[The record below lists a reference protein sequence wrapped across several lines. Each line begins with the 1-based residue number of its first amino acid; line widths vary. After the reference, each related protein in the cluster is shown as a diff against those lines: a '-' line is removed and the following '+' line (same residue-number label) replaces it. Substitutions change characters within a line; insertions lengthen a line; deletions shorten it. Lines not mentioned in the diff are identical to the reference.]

1 MQASQNGTKT
11 VIQNDKFLLKLTW
24 QDQTCWRAWNTV

>member
-11 VIQNDKFLLKLTW
+11 VIEKW
-24 QDQTCWRAWNTV
+24 